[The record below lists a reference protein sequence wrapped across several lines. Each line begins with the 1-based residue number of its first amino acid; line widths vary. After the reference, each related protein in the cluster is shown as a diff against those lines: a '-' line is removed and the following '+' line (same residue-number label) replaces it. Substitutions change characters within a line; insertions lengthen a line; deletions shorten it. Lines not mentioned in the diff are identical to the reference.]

1 MTDLKAIKAEARAR
15 AFARRQAAWERWHP
29 DPSALLREVLAG
41 HAGRPLSG
49 YLPMRSEI
57 DPLPAMAAHRGP
69 VGVPVTPKRGLPLSF
84 REWSPGCAL
93 VDGGFGTRLPAE
105 GNWIVPEVLIVPLV
119 AFDRR
124 GGRLGYGGGFYDRT
138 LAMLR
143 AAGPTLA
150 VGYAWGAQEDDG
162 LPLEATDQPLDLIVT
177 EGEVIRPAL
186 ASGGGR
192 A

>member
-1 MTDLKAIKAEARAR
+1 MTDLTAIKAEARAR
-15 AFARRQAAWERWHP
+15 AFARRQAAWEQGHP
-29 DPSALLREVLAG
+29 APAALLMEVLAA
-41 HAGRPLSG
+41 HRGRSLAG

-57 DPLPAMAAHRGP
+57 DPLPAMATHEGP
-69 VGVPVTPKRGLPLSF
+69 VGVPVTPRRGLPLSF
-84 REWSPGCAL
+84 REWSPGCAM
-93 VDGGFGTRLPAE
+93 VDGGFGTRIPEA

-150 VGYAWGAQEDDG
+150 IGFAWGAQEDEA
-162 LPLEATDQPLDLIVT
+162 LPLEETDAPLDLIVT
-177 EGEVIRPAL
+177 EAEVIRP
-186 ASGGGR
+186 
-192 A
+192 

>member
-1 MTDLKAIKAEARAR
+1 MTDLKVIKAEARAR
-15 AFARRQAAWERWHP
+15 AFARRDAAWERGHP
-29 DPSALLREVLAG
+29 DPSRLLRAVLAD
-41 HAGRPLSG
+41 HRGRALSG
-49 YLPMRSEI
+49 YLPMQSEI

-84 REWSPGCAL
+84 REWSPDCVL
-93 VDGGFGTRLPAE
+93 VDGGFGTRIPAE
-105 GNWIVPEVLIVPLV
+105 GNWVVPEVLIVPLV

-150 VGYAWGAQEDDG
+150 VGYAWGAQEDDE
-162 LPLEATDQPLDLIVT
+162 LPLEPTDQPLDLIVT
-177 EGEVIRPAL
+177 EAEVIRPAL
-186 ASGGGR
+186 ALGVGR

>member
-1 MTDLKAIKAEARAR
+1 MTDLKAIKAEARTR
-15 AFARRQAAWERWHP
+15 AFARRQAAWERGHP
-29 DPSALLREVLAG
+29 DPSALLRGVLAE
-41 HAGRPLSG
+41 HPGRALSG
-49 YLPMRSEI
+49 YLPMQSEI
-57 DPLPAMAAHRGP
+57 NPIPAMAAHRGP

-84 REWSPGCAL
+84 REWSPGCRL
-93 VDGGFGTRLPAE
+93 VDGGFGTSIPAE
-105 GNWIVPEVLIVPLV
+105 GNWVVPEVLIVPLV

-150 VGYAWGAQEDDG
+150 IGYAWGAQEDDD

-177 EGEVIRPAL
+177 EAEVIRPEL
-186 ASGGGR
+186 ASGGDR

>member
-1 MTDLKAIKAEARAR
+1 MTDLAAVKAEARAR
-15 AFARRQAAWERWHP
+15 AFLRREAAWEGGHA
-29 DPSALLREVLAG
+29 DPSGLLRGVLAAHG
-41 HAGRPLSG
+41 GRALSG

-69 VGVPVTPKRGLPLSF
+69 VGVPVTPKRGLPLAF
-84 REWSPGCAL
+84 REWSPGCRL
-93 VDGGFGTRLPAE
+93 VDGGFGTLIPAE

-143 AAGPTLA
+143 AAGPTVA
-150 VGYAWGAQEDDG
+150 VGYAWGAQEDEG
-162 LPLEATDQPLDLIVT
+162 LPLEDTDQPLDLIVT
-177 EGEVIRPAL
+177 EAEVIRP
-186 ASGGGR
+186 
-192 A
+192 